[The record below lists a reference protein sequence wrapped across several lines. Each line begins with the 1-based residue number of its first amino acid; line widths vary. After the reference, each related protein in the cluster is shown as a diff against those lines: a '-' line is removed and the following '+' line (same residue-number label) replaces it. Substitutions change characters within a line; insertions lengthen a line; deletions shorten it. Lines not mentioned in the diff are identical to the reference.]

1 MQGIART
8 WYRGICNEYSL
19 EEKFLQRDACDSLEL
34 IVEMFRLER
43 KFDEFSAWDC
53 SSPGNISVVLVED
66 NFI

>member
-1 MQGIART
+1 MEGIARR
-8 WYRGICNEYSL
+8 WYRGICNEFSL
-19 EEKFLQRDACDSLEL
+19 EEKFLQRDACDSLKL

-43 KFDEFSAWDC
+43 KFDKFSTWDC

>member
-8 WYRGICNEYSL
+8 WYGGICNEFSL